1 MMSSVTLTLA
11 IEMAVG
17 LIIRRNSWPKGVF
30 LPLCIVSVLTPK
42 AVVGL
47 TTCTTVINVSGSY
60 SDIGD
65 GCVQQINGTGNLF
78 LCSSFQ
84 AGLELASDLKD
95 KNCTEVILSSGEQFS
110 ILRSVVINSSLVLRS
125 SDPQP
130 RARVTVSAEGTPQP
144 PDYTPFYVL
153 TVADTKLA
161 AIDGV
166 EFSRSSGI
174 ISILRVDKA
183 FVSNCVFR

>member
-1 MMSSVTLTLA
+1 MVKLTLA

-17 LIIRRNSWPKGVF
+17 LIIRRNTLTKSVF
-30 LPLCIVSVLTPK
+30 LSLCILSVFTPK
-42 AVVGL
+42 VGL
-47 TTCTTVINVSGSY
+47 TTCTTVINVSGGY
-60 SDIGD
+60 SDIDD
-65 GCVQQINGTGNLF
+65 GCVQTNGTGALF
-78 LCSSFQ
+78 RCSSLQ
-84 AGLELASDLKD
+84 AGLDLASDLED
-95 KNCTEVILSSGEQFS
+95 KNCTEVILSSGEPFS

-125 SDPQP
+125 SDSQL

-161 AIDGV
+161 VIDGV